1 MKKLIVSVLTF
12 LPAVSFAQTLTNIDD
27 VASKATRIGNL
38 VIEIAISLAVIWI
51 IINVIKYLIAGGDED
66 RAAGGKAIL
75 YGVIGLFVILSIW
88 GLVAILTNSFII
100 IQITARDIA
109 ISITRLPILVAFD
122 ATSSIFVR
130 VCAKETAGKKVRT
143 ETINFFIIFI

>member
-38 VIEIAISLAVIWI
+38 VIEIAISIAVIWI
-51 IINVIKYLIAGGDED
+51 IINVIKYLIAGGEEE
-66 RAAGGKAIL
+66 RAKGGNAIL

-88 GLVAILTNSFII
+88 GLVAILTNSFRTNNFRPTNEINTNVHI
-100 IQITARDIA
+100 PA
-109 ISITRLPILVAFD
+109 LPP
-122 ATSSIFVR
+122 T
-130 VCAKETAGKKVRT
+130 
-143 ETINFFIIFI
+143 N